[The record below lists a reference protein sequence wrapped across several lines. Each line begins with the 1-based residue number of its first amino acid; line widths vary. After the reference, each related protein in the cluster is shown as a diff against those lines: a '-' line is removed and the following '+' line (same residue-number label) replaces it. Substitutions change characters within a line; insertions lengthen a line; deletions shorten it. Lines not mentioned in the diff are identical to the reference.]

1 MPAIDKEN
9 YANIQ
14 YVSEYAVDIEVN
26 MKHQEDWALADP
38 FYMVR
43 QKTIEESERAE
54 LVNKIFAICR

>member
-26 MKHQEDWALADP
+26 MKHQEDCTIADP

-43 QKTIEESERAE
+43 
-54 LVNKIFAICR
+54 